1 MDLGPRQQA
10 GWRLV
15 FLLWPK
21 LIPSCMFTVQAYN
34 IIILNHACHLL
45 LFTERTTSP
54 DGSVHVADA
63 IMVAFGTVE
72 LSPDSLIREPRY
84 HETCMLR
91 TSDASFFFNPATHG
105 QICGRTRGTICWNTT
120 IHKQGVVLTVRSHA
134 CWTPQLY
141 AVTRAMCSLTPPI
154 R

>member
-1 MDLGPRQQA
+1 MPS
-10 GWRLV
+10 WW
-15 FLLWPK
+15 LLAR
-21 LIPSCMFTVQAYN
+21 TV
-34 IIILNHACHLL
+34 
-45 LFTERTTSP
+45 
-54 DGSVHVADA
+54 V
-63 IMVAFGTVE
+63 

-154 R
+154 RWSQWDSFRRTGGTYTTRLVDTGGTNSY